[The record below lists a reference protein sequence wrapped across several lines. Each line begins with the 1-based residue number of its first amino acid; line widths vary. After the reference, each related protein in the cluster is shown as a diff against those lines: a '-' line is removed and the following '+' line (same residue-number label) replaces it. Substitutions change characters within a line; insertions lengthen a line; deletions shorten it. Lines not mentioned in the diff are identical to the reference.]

1 MLTPATNTVP
11 INISSPWLK
20 TLSWLLFIL
29 TFKYDT
35 PHAVKGDKSYD
46 CESCHFASHNLDRF
60 CNWCKP
66 GSRKW
71 ESNDLSLAAMSH
83 QISVTH
89 SLCSR
94 HILVRSTSRE
104 TYFLCFF
111 FQHSMRSKAPVFLG
125 RKKKYLAACKKKITS
140 PATQA
145 MSVQHDQHGARFKK
159 CLRVYLGYSKFK
171 SWKKFSSSCLKK
183 IKKNEKPIER
193 ALGHFKMLN

>member
-1 MLTPATNTVP
+1 MVCLALLPKKPLLELSLLVLYSMLTPATNTVP

-89 SLCSR
+89 LLCSR

-104 TYFLCFF
+104 TYFLWFFSNKACLAGVCFF
-111 FQHSMRSKAPVFLG
+111 RAKGEISR
-125 RKKKYLAACKKKITS
+125 
-140 PATQA
+140 
-145 MSVQHDQHGARFKK
+145 
-159 CLRVYLGYSKFK
+159 CL
-171 SWKKFSSSCLKK
+171 
-183 IKKNEKPIER
+183 
-193 ALGHFKMLN
+193 

>member
-94 HILVRSTSRE
+94 HILVRHGKLI
-104 TYFLCFF
+104 FFVF
-111 FQHSMRSKAPVFLG
+111 FQHSLRSRRLFFEGERRNISRPV
-125 RKKKYLAACKKKITS
+125 KKKLRRLLRRLCLSNMTNMARGLKNVCEFISDIASLSLEKSLAA
-140 PATQA
+140 AA
-145 MSVQHDQHGARFKK
+145 
-159 CLRVYLGYSKFK
+159 
-171 SWKKFSSSCLKK
+171 
-183 IKKNEKPIER
+183 
-193 ALGHFKMLN
+193 

>member
-1 MLTPATNTVP
+1 MQYKSIRCRILFWSIFDCVLCLALLDVNRNNKYSTDKYHFFVA
-11 INISSPWLK
+11 K

-35 PHAVKGDKSYD
+35 PHAVKGDKSYA
-46 CESCHFASHNLDRF
+46 CESCHFASHTLDRF

-66 GSRKW
+66 GSRKCK
-71 ESNDLSLAAMSH
+71 SNGLSLVAMSR

-111 FQHSMRSKAPVFLG
+111 SNI
-125 RKKKYLAACKKKITS
+125 ACV
-140 PATQA
+140 A
-145 MSVQHDQHGARFKK
+145 GA
-159 CLRVYLGYSKFK
+159 CLF
-171 SWKKFSSSCLKK
+171 
-183 IKKNEKPIER
+183 R
-193 ALGHFKMLN
+193 AKGEISRGL